1 MKILV
6 VGGGGR
12 EHAICWKLSKEANV
26 DKIYCAPGNA
36 GISNV
41 AQCIDIQDSD
51 IENLLNFA
59 KENQIDLTIV
69 GPEIPLV
76 AGIVDKFEKE
86 GLKIFGP
93 NKKCAQ
99 LEGSK
104 AFSKDFMIRH
114 NLPTAKYKEYTDL
127 DEAISEIDSFGYP
140 VVIKADGLAAGKG
153 VVIPENRED
162 AITTLKEMMS
172 DKKFGNAGDK
182 IVVEEFLTGIETS
195 ILAFVDNDTIVPMV
209 SSKDHK
215 KVFEGETGLNTGGM
229 GTFSPS
235 EIYTDELA
243 KEVQEKILDK
253 TLEGFKKDNLN
264 YKGILFVG
272 LMITED
278 GPKILEYNVRFGD
291 PETQSVLF
299 RLDTDLNK
307 IISEILNNN
316 LKNIEINYSKEES
329 ICVMLTSGGYPESY
343 EKGKVI
349 SGLENLDSDIV
360 VFHSGTK
367 FDNENIV
374 TNGGR
379 VIGITA
385 KSKTVKEAAQK
396 VYENIKKINFEKMHY
411 RKDIWK

>member
-51 IENLLNFA
+51 IENLLKFA
-59 KENQIDLTIV
+59 KENKIDLTIV

-104 AFSKDFMIRH
+104 SFSKDFMIRH

-235 EIYTDELA
+235 EIYTEKLA

-329 ICVMLTSGGYPESY
+329 ICVMLTSGGYPENY

>member
-51 IENLLNFA
+51 IENLLKFA
-59 KENQIDLTIV
+59 KENKIDLTIV

-104 AFSKDFMIRH
+104 SFSKDFMIRH

-235 EIYTDELA
+235 EIYTEKLA

-316 LKNIEINYSKEES
+316 LKNIEINYSKEEA
-329 ICVMLTSGGYPESY
+329 ICVMLTSGGYPENY

-385 KSKTVKEAAQK
+385 KGKTVKEAGEK

-411 RKDIWK
+411 IKDIWK